1 MQMNSSYK
9 VGETTSQLV
18 TFDVDSVRQFAT
30 MAGDMSPLH
39 HDEEF
44 AKTTRFGGLIV
55 SGTQY
60 SAMMMGMVAT
70 FLTERRAGLGLE
82 FEFQFRKAVAVG
94 EAVRME
100 WHIVAVDANSKLK
113 GDVITL
119 KGSLLNENGEVCVLA
134 KSRSLSMPKES
145 LAAG

>member
-1 MQMNSSYK
+1 MQNLSYK
-9 VGETTSQLV
+9 VGETTSQTV

-30 MAGDMSPLH
+30 LAGDMSPLH

-44 AKTTRFGGLIV
+44 AKASRFGGLIV

-70 FLTERRAGLGLE
+70 FLTERRTTGLGLE

-94 EAVRME
+94 ETVRME
-100 WHIVAVDANSKLK
+100 WRIVTVEANPKLK
-113 GDVITL
+113 GDIITL
-119 KGSLLNENGEVCVLA
+119 EGSLLNAHGEICVLA
-134 KSRSLSMPKES
+134 KSKSLSIPNQ
-145 LAAG
+145 L

>member
-1 MQMNSSYK
+1 
-9 VGETTSQLV
+9 
-18 TFDVDSVRQFAT
+18 

-55 SGTQY
+55 SGTHY

-70 FLTERRAGLGLE
+70 FLTQKSAGLGLE

-94 EAVRME
+94 ETVRME
-100 WHIVAVDANSKLK
+100 WRIVAVDENPKLR
-113 GDVITL
+113 GDIITL
-119 KGSLLNENGEVCVLA
+119 EGFLLSENEEICVLA
-134 KSRSLSMPKES
+134 KSKSLSMPKES
-145 LAAG
+145 LTAK